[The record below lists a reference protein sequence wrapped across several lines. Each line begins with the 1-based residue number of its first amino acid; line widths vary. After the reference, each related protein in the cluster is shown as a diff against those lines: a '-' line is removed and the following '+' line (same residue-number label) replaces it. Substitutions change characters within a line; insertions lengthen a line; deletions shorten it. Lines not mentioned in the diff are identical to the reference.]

1 MTQKMT
7 DDVQKEKETLQ
18 KIKKSHVQK
27 EPDNKLVIS
36 SEIRFYS
43 MIASV
48 LTIKNYG
55 SLPLPQLKLRIGT
68 KLVEDSG
75 LVKSK

>member
-1 MTQKMT
+1 MTA
-7 DDVQKEKETLQ
+7 DVQQT
-18 KIKKSHVQK
+18 KKTFQEFKKKHKAK
-27 EPDNKLVIS
+27 EPDIKLVIP

-48 LTIKNYG
+48 LGIKNYG

-68 KLVEDSG
+68 KLVKESG
-75 LVKSK
+75 LVKNKL